1 MKSKELREK
10 DIKELK
16 IIASDLRMSIGSD
29 RMEISMNKSSKTH
42 SINKSKR
49 DLARVL
55 TVIKEKELS
64 E

>member
-16 IIASDLRMSIGSD
+16 ITASDLRMSIGSD
-29 RMEISMNKSSKTH
+29 RMEISMNKSSKVH